1 MFTSVRADAAVA
13 AEMSTAALTRRLG
26 TDKLIVIR
34 YHPLDVASRNVASR
48 NQTNGD
54 PLANDA
60 SLNRL
65 AYYRGRTIPSVYL
78 DGRRLAG
85 TDGLLADT
93 TRVHRQ
99 LVRQTI
105 KRLAQPTDWSL
116 TLAAKRTGSS
126 IQVTA
131 SAKSETP
138 ASGEYRLRMLL
149 VEERIPMPEAR
160 CGIRVQEMV
169 VRWQID
175 GGDGA
180 VPKDGKFAVTETVSI
195 VDIRKRLT
203 EDLARFE
210 RLQGMNFPEK
220 PLEMKSLF
228 VIALV
233 QDETTREVLQAKLV
247 PVTSVP
253 ASN

>member
-1 MFTSVRADAAVA
+1 MPAA
-13 AEMSTAALTRRLG
+13 S
-26 TDKLIVIR
+26 
-34 YHPLDVASRNVASR
+34 
-48 NQTNGD
+48 
-54 PLANDA
+54 
-60 SLNRL
+60 
-65 AYYRGRTIPSVYL
+65 
-78 DGRRLAG
+78 
-85 TDGLLADT
+85 
-93 TRVHRQ
+93 
-99 LVRQTI
+99 
-105 KRLAQPTDWSL
+105 
-116 TLAAKRTGSS
+116 
-126 IQVTA
+126 
-131 SAKSETP
+131 
-138 ASGEYRLRMLL
+138 
-149 VEERIPMPEAR
+149 